1 MPPHSARRFQW
12 LVIWQNVISIILVFF
27 IGLALRACLSRSAFI
42 ARFTELV
49 GCPPMIILRDLRM
62 RKAAQQLKANGFSI
76 DQIAQNAGYG
86 SRSSFVGAF
95 RRAYGSD
102 SSRTPQQTRTAHSR
116 ERLGSRQRAIGGE
129 LRCSGRGYDERWR
142 SMGVGLS
149 RRDHV
154 ALG

>member
-27 IGLALRACLSRSAFI
+27 IGLALRACLNRSAFI

-102 SSRTPQQTRTAHSR
+102 PVANSTTNPNRSFSRTPGKPAARDWWRASM
-116 ERLGSRQRAIGGE
+116 LGSWLRRA
-129 LRCSGRGYDERWR
+129 L
-142 SMGVGLS
+142 
-149 RRDHV
+149 
-154 ALG
+154 A